1 MTTLATLPAA
11 VFFFVMPNEIIE
23 FLFQRGKFTTADTT
37 AVAIALFYYSWATLP
52 MGLTLLTGRTFFS
65 EKDTRTPAVLGL
77 LSIVINYMVAVGMS
91 KVLGF
96 AGIAIATALVS
107 WTVLLVSIAIIQKRH
122 ASQASLLHAIGLKP
136 SMQMLLAGIVE
147 AGVLMAIR
155 AAFGSVHG
163 TVHLLFLILGSI
175 VAGAGVYLGVLKL
188 TGGSDMDLLFNR
200 LSRKR

>member
-1 MTTLATLPAA
+1 
-11 VFFFVMPNEIIE
+11 MPNEIIE
-23 FLFQRGKFTTADTT
+23 FLFQRGKFTPADTT

-91 KVLGF
+91 KVFGF
-96 AGIAIATALVS
+96 AGIAIATTAVT

-122 ASQASLLHAIGLKP
+122 ACDASLLHAIGLKP
-136 SMQMLLAGIVE
+136 SMQMLLAAIVE
-147 AGVLMAIR
+147 AAVLMAIR
-155 AAFGSVHG
+155 SILGPVHG
-163 TVHLLFLILGSI
+163 TYNLLALISGSM
-175 VAGAGVYLGVLKL
+175 VAGAVAYLGVLKL
-188 TGGSDMDLLFNR
+188 TGGSDLDLLFNR